1 MAPKALPVR
10 WDRARIEQLL
20 GNLLENSLRYT
31 DAPGRIAVT
40 LERQGQR
47 IFIDIADSAPGVPA
61 ADLRRLFEPLNRAE
75 LARRPRP
82 GHPQGHRA
90 QPRRTHRGRLFVARR
105 IASSHRAACHRTVV
119 SEPRRVPPRPPPF
132 RFEHA
137 PRPAIAGALSLAETA
152 AKQHQVVEH
161 QIG

>member
-1 MAPKALPVR
+1 MSVSAVAPKALPVR

-75 LARRPRP
+75 LARSR
-82 GHPQGHRA
+82 HQGGSGLGLAIRKAIVRSHG
-90 QPRRTHRGRLFVARR
+90 GR
-105 IASSHRAACHRTVV
+105 IEAACSSLGGLRLRIELPAT
-119 SEPRRVPPRPPPF
+119 EP
-132 RFEHA
+132 
-137 PRPAIAGALSLAETA
+137 S
-152 AKQHQVVEH
+152 
-161 QIG
+161 